1 MLAREF
7 QTQYTYYDKDIE
19 TCSREAL
26 QELQIEKL
34 KKLLTHVWDSNG
46 FYTNKWKS
54 AGVSDVKDIAGLED
68 FQKLPLTQKSE
79 YVQDQAEN
87 PPYGTNLTYDIEN
100 YVRFH
105 QTSGTTGKP
114 LKWLDTTESW
124 DNWAR
129 CWCFVYGGAGV
140 TAADRIFFPF
150 SFGPFVGFWSAFE
163 GARKLGALAFP
174 GGGQDTVT
182 RINFIL
188 ENKPT
193 VICSTPSYALRL
205 AEAALEMGV
214 DLSKSSVQ
222 KTIHAGE
229 PGASIPATK
238 KKIETLW
245 GAKCYDHHG
254 MTEVGAMS
262 FTCNAEPQG
271 VHLNESE
278 FYFEILDPET
288 GQEVPDGQ
296 EGELVVTNLG
306 RWGMPVIRYRTGD
319 KVKVNRSR
327 CDCGRTF
334 MRMEGGILGR
344 VDDMLIVRGVNVFPS
359 AIENIIRAYDQVS
372 EFKVEVYKEKEMD
385 ELNLLLEIDQNVYSQ
400 EEIAKLIRTVKEDLK
415 ANLQIRVDIGH
426 VAAGTLPR
434 FEMKAKRV
442 IRVDQPTKL

>member
-1 MLAREF
+1 MQAKGLTKHIYWDPELETGDRE
-7 QTQYTYYDKDIE
+7 K
-19 TCSREAL
+19 L
-26 QELQIEKL
+26 QEYQFDRI

-46 FYTNKWKS
+46 LYTRKWK
-54 AGVSDVKDIAGLED
+54 AAGLDNVKNINSMED
-68 FQKLPLTQKSE
+68 FKRLPLTKKSE
-79 YVQDQAEN
+79 YVVDQAEN
-87 PPYGTNLTYDIEN
+87 PPYGTNLTYDLEK

-114 LKWLDTTESW
+114 LKWLDTEESW
-124 DNWAR
+124 DTFAR
-129 CWCFVYGGAGV
+129 CWCFVYAGAGV

-163 GARKLGALAFP
+163 GARKIGALAFP
-174 GGGQDTVT
+174 GGGQDTVA

-229 PGASIPATK
+229 PGASIPTTK

-245 GAKCYDHHG
+245 GAQCYDHHG

-262 FTCNAEPQG
+262 YTCSAEPRG
-271 VHLNESE
+271 VHLNESD
-278 FYFEILDPET
+278 FYCEILDPET
-288 GQEVPDGQ
+288 GLDVPDGQ

-306 RWGMPVIRYRTGD
+306 RFGMPVIRYRTGD
-319 KVKVNRSR
+319 KVKFNRSR
-327 CDCGRTF
+327 CDCGRIF
-334 MRMEGGILGR
+334 IRMDGGILGR
-344 VDDMLIVRGVNVFPS
+344 VDDMLIVKGVNVFPS

-372 EFKVEVYKEKEMD
+372 EFKIEVYKEKEMD
-385 ELNLLLEIDQNVYSQ
+385 ELNLLLEIDQNAYSR
-400 EEIAKLIRTVKEDLK
+400 EEIKKVISTINDDFKT
-415 ANLQIRVDIGH
+415 NLQIRVGLAH
-426 VAAGTLPR
+426 VPAGTLPR
-434 FEMKAKRV
+434 FELKARRV
-442 IRVDQPTKL
+442 VRVEQPTKA